1 MTQKFINIS
10 ESYGNPEIV
19 TVDDYEQINPDGIFA
34 IHSDEIWEIN
44 EDGGLVEVVAR
55 TEEALAEDAEAEEA
69 EEAVDDGF
77 DYTDGY
83 IYAEPAEEA
92 DFAEEACYTAD
103 ADARADAE
111 EEARHAV
118 DAETVDSDEN
128 GDDI

>member
-19 TVDDYEQINPDGIFA
+19 TVEDYEQINPDGIFA
-34 IHSDEIWEIN
+34 IHGDEIWEID

-55 TEEALAEDAEAEEA
+55 TEEALAEDAEAEETVDEEA
-69 EEAVDDGF
+69 EEGF

-83 IYAEPAEEA
+83 IYAEPAVPA
-92 DFAEEACYTAD
+92 DFAEEARYTAD
-103 ADARADAE
+103 ADARNDAE
-111 EEARHAV
+111 EEARYIA
-118 DAETVDSDEN
+118 DAKRYDEN